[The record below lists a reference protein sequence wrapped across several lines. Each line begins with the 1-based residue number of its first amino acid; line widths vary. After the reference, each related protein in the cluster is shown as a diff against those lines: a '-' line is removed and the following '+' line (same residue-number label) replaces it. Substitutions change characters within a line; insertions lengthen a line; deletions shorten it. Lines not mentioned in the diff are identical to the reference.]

1 VHFLFFQFCVGLG
14 SDNNIAEEDIG
25 AADDE
30 EEESDNNNNVP
41 RGINRLSLVSD
52 LLMNEARSEEILK
65 QKSLTNSE
73 DSGHDS
79 GQSSLNTACESFSE
93 SSG

>member
-1 VHFLFFQFCVGLG
+1 LIRFLP
-14 SDNNIAEEDIG
+14 SDFSHAIAEEDIG

-30 EEESDNNNNVP
+30 EEDSDSNDNLP
-41 RGINRLSLVSD
+41 KGINRLSLVSD
-52 LLMNEARSEEILK
+52 LLMNESLTDKK
-65 QKSLTNSE
+65 QKQESSTKSE

-79 GQSSLNTACESFSE
+79 GQSSLNTGCESFSE